1 MIHKTIKIANIG
13 SIFNFTINQM
23 LVKKLNKIAEATVGI
38 TRFFLDIINIAM
50 QVKNTISLIVSSE
63 SAKTPAGNIIILPS
77 NAAKVEQATQLN
89 QLKIFDFTLTFSEVS
104 APMNLDIYVAIE
116 VAIIAKIII

>member
-23 LVKKLNKIAEATVGI
+23 LVKKLNKIAEAIVGI
-38 TRFFLDIINIAM
+38 TKFFLDIINIAM

-63 SAKTPAGNIIILPS
+63 SAKTPAGNNIILPS
-77 NAAKVEQATQLN
+77 SAAKVEQATQLN
-89 QLKIFDFTLTFSEVS
+89 HLKIFDFTLTFSEVS

-116 VAIIAKIII
+116 VAMIAKIIS

>member
-13 SIFNFTINQM
+13 SIFNFTTNQM
-23 LVKKLNKIAEATVGI
+23 LVKKLNKIAEAIVGI
-38 TRFFLDIINIAM
+38 AKFFLDIINIAI
-50 QVKNTISLIVSSE
+50 QVMKTINLTVSSE

-77 NAAKVEQATQLN
+77 SAAKVEQATQLN

>member
-1 MIHKTIKIANIG
+1 MIHKKIKIASIG
-13 SIFNFTINQM
+13 SILNFNINQM
-23 LVKKLNKIAEATVGI
+23 LVKKLNKIAEVTVGI
-38 TRFFLDIINIAM
+38 TKFFLDIINIAM
-50 QVKNTISLIVSSE
+50 QVKNTISLIISSE